1 MFRIDE
7 VYYPLLESKLKVNKL
22 YFVLLLFTYLCIVIF
37 CFYIIIIVLYLYL
50 FIFSC
55 LFIYFMF
62 NLLSVKIKLSLY
74 LSMFSNFKYYFQNVN
89 KKNKKT
95 LLVAYSTPER

>member
-1 MFRIDE
+1 
-7 VYYPLLESKLKVNKL
+7 
-22 YFVLLLFTYLCIVIF
+22 
-37 CFYIIIIVLYLYL
+37 
-50 FIFSC
+50 
-55 LFIYFMF
+55 MF